1 MMILAGCPVRGCRP
15 PIPVRVMAYTRHRRR
30 AGRQG
35 QQELGV
41 PIVRCFGR
49 GARLAWSVVCAAAL
63 ACCAPPSWAQTTL
76 AIAAHTEPVPGELA
90 EPVRAAMT
98 AGGLQATVSGAT
110 LHFWWVKGVE
120 AGSSGVPDSPWGRVA
135 EGALVGALRV
145 SAAPLRDI
153 RGRVIKPGVYTLRY
167 AVQPANGDH
176 MGVSPYR
183 EFLLVAP
190 AAADTGAAAVG
201 HEKAVD
207 LARQTIGSSHPAVLS
222 IDPPQ
227 ASEPPLAVHTNA
239 AGHQAVVVE
248 VPVASGGSL
257 KFGLVLV
264 GKIEA

>member
-1 MMILAGCPVRGCRP
+1 M
-15 PIPVRVMAYTRHRRR
+15 
-30 AGRQG
+30 
-35 QQELGV
+35 
-41 PIVRCFGR
+41 
-49 GARLAWSVVCAAAL
+49 CAAAL
-63 ACCAPPSWAQTTL
+63 AWCAPASRAQATL
-76 AIAAHTEPVPGELA
+76 TIAAHAEPVPEELA
-90 EPVRAAMT
+90 EPVRAALT
-98 AGGLQATVSGAT
+98 AGGLQATAGGAT

-153 RGRVIKPGVYTLRY
+153 RGRIIKPGVYTLRY

-222 IDPPQ
+222 IDPPR

-239 AGHQAVVVE
+239 AGHQAAVVE
-248 VPVASGGSL
+248 VPVAGGGSL
-257 KFGLVLV
+257 RFGLVLV

>member
-1 MMILAGCPVRGCRP
+1 M
-15 PIPVRVMAYTRHRRR
+15 
-30 AGRQG
+30 
-35 QQELGV
+35 
-41 PIVRCFGR
+41 
-49 GARLAWSVVCAAAL
+49 CAAAL
-63 ACCAPPSWAQTTL
+63 ACWVPASWAGTTL
-76 AIAAHTEPVPGELA
+76 TLAAHTEPVPGELA
-90 EPVRAAMT
+90 EPVRAAVT
-98 AGGLQATVSGAT
+98 AGGLQATVGGAT
-110 LHFWWVKGVE
+110 LHFWWVERVE
-120 AGSSGVPDSPWGRVA
+120 AGSSGLPDSPWGRVA

-190 AAADTGAAAVG
+190 AAADASATAVG
-201 HEKAVD
+201 HEKAVE
-207 LARQTIGSSHPAVLS
+207 LARQTIGSSHPAVLG

-227 ASEPPLAVHTNA
+227 ASEPPLAVHTND
-239 AGHQAVVVE
+239 AGHEAAIVE
-248 VPVASGGSL
+248 VPVAGGGSL